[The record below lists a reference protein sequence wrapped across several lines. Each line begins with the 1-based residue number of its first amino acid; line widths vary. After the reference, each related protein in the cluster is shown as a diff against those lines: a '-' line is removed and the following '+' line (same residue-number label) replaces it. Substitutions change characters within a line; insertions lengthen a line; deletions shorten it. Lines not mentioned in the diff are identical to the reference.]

1 MAFATAADGIEVP
14 GTVHRMDGV
23 PVPLRAPLTGDRP
36 GVEDVLA
43 AIAGGL

>member
-1 MAFATAADGIEVP
+1 
-14 GTVHRMDGV
+14 
-23 PVPLRAPLTGDRP
+23 VPLRAPLTGDRP

>member
-1 MAFATAADGIEVP
+1 VP

-23 PVPLRAPLTGDRP
+23 PVPLRAPVARERP

-43 AIAGGL
+43 AIGERL